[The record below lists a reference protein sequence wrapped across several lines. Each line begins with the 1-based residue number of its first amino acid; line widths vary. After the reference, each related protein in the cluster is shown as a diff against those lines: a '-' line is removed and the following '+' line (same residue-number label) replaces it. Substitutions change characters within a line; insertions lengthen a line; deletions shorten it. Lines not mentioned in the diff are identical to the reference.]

1 MKCRFL
7 RGGVGGWVWGSCCIF
22 FFVFF
27 VFFSYGDDVLKELNF
42 LVDRNDVKSVVE
54 SNVLSVIIVFDLNS
68 SEVVE
73 FVKNDDLINFS
84 FEFLFLVNVIEGLFI

>member
-1 MKCRFL
+1 M
-7 RGGVGGWVWGSCCIF
+7 
-22 FFVFF
+22 
-27 VFFSYGDDVLKELNF
+27 NF

>member
-1 MKCRFL
+1 M
-7 RGGVGGWVWGSCCIF
+7 
-22 FFVFF
+22 
-27 VFFSYGDDVLKELNF
+27 
-42 LVDRNDVKSVVE
+42 DRNDVKSVVE
-54 SNVLSVIIVFDLNS
+54 SNVLSVIIVFDLKS

>member
-1 MKCRFL
+1 M
-7 RGGVGGWVWGSCCIF
+7 
-22 FFVFF
+22 
-27 VFFSYGDDVLKELNF
+27 NF
-42 LVDRNDVKSVVE
+42 LVDRNDVKSVVG